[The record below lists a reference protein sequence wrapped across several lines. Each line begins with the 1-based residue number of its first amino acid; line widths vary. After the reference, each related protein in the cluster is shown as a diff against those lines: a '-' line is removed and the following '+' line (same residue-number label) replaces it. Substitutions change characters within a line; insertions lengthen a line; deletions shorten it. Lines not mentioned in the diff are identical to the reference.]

1 MGKPTSSRTSALP
14 PNIICSAWPSA
25 LRERKVKPKDDT
37 KPVAQ
42 GVIESEYKCLQ
53 FKILDGRYVLL
64 TTNNLQP
71 QGAGFQKIGLDS
83 GEQMQA
89 FFTDGLPREAGLD
102 DTNVELKAVVL
113 PATFQF
119 FNPSG

>member
-1 MGKPTSSRTSALP
+1 M
-14 PNIICSAWPSA
+14 
-25 LRERKVKPKDDT
+25 
-37 KPVAQ
+37 
-42 GVIESEYKCLQ
+42 
-53 FKILDGRYVLL
+53 LL

-71 QGAGFQKIGLDS
+71 HGAGFQKIGLDS